1 MQPPGYIRPQQQYVR
16 RPVRRRNFFGLRC
29 GHWVFGCM
37 MMVLSTMCVCGA
49 SMVLYVAA
57 PPAKTNILIVGL
69 DARPGEDEAIAR
81 TDTVMIMSV
90 DPANNRISL
99 FSIPRDVMIDT
110 PNYGKLQVN
119 LITRNAEIDN
129 PGSGMTELITSIE
142 NEFVIDIDH
151 YVRMDFDALVD
162 LVDAVGGVEIDVPR
176 RIIDYDYP
184 TEDGGTMVIQF
195 EPGPQQ
201 MDGETALI
209 YARTRHSDDDYNRAG
224 RQQQVI
230 QAVVKKLISPTGVFR
245 SPAVL
250 AAMLRNTES
259 DMSIGHY
266 FQIAPGVMLYG
277 RGDSVEQFVLTR
289 EYLIAIG
296 PGLVE
301 PDPFD
306 PQLNEWLDNHLR

>member
-1 MQPPGYIRPQQQYVR
+1 
-16 RPVRRRNFFGLRC
+16 
-29 GHWVFGCM
+29 
-37 MMVLSTMCVCGA
+37 
-49 SMVLYVAA
+49 
-57 PPAKTNILIVGL
+57 
-69 DARPGEDEAIAR
+69 
-81 TDTVMIMSV
+81 
-90 DPANNRISL
+90 
-99 FSIPRDVMIDT
+99 
-110 PNYGKLQVN
+110 
-119 LITRNAEIDN
+119 
-129 PGSGMTELITSIE
+129 
-142 NEFVIDIDH
+142 
-151 YVRMDFDALVD
+151 
-162 LVDAVGGVEIDVPR
+162 
-176 RIIDYDYP
+176 
-184 TEDGGTMVIQF
+184 
-195 EPGPQQ
+195 

-230 QAVVKKLISPTGVFR
+230 QAVVKELISPAGIFR

-266 FQIAPGVMLYG
+266 LQIAPGVMLYG

-296 PGLVE
+296 PGQVE

>member
-1 MQPPGYIRPQQQYVR
+1 MQPSGYIRPQQQYVR
-16 RPVRRRNFFGLRC
+16 QVRRRKFFGVRC
-29 GHWVFGCM
+29 GNWVFGCM
-37 MMVLSTMCVCGA
+37 MMMLATMCLCGA
-49 SMVLYVAA
+49 SMVLYAAA

-69 DARPGEDEAIAR
+69 DARPDDDKSIAR
-81 TDTVMIMSV
+81 TDTIMIMSV
-90 DPANNRISL
+90 DPRNHRTSL
-99 FSIPRDVMIDT
+99 FSVPRDVMVDT

-129 PGSGMTELITSIE
+129 PGSGMTELITSLE

-162 LVDAVGGVEIDVPR
+162 LVDAVGGVEIDVPN

-184 TEDGGTMVIQF
+184 TEDGGTMVIEFQ
-195 EPGPQQ
+195 PGSQH

-230 QAVVKKLISPTGVFR
+230 QAIVKKSISPAGIFR
-245 SPAVL
+245 TPALL
-250 AAMLRNTES
+250 AALLRKSES

-266 FQIAPGVMLYG
+266 LQIAPGLLLYG
-277 RGDSVEQFVLTR
+277 RGDSVEQLVLTR
-289 EYLIAIG
+289 EYLIVIG
-296 PGLVE
+296 PSQVE